1 MPLGDAA
8 GLVYRRP
15 MTDATARRLR
25 HTRTAFATIGLLAIG
40 SPRFLSAQAA
50 AAADTMPPPARPEDV
65 KSVDAIMNAAY
76 DANSGPAGRHDTR
89 RLRSLFLPGARLIP
103 TGRPDS
109 TGRVHLLMMS
119 APEYAR
125 SLEKFMLTHANW
137 EWEIGRTVQ
146 TFGAVAQVFSA
157 YASGREM
164 HDPQPQERGLNSF
177 QLFYDGTRWYIV
189 TIYWAAEYGDLKI
202 PARYLNGR

>member
-1 MPLGDAA
+1 
-8 GLVYRRP
+8 V
-15 MTDATARRLR
+15 
-25 HTRTAFATIGLLAIG
+25 
-40 SPRFLSAQAA
+40 PRFLAAQTGAST
-50 AAADTMPPPARPEDV
+50 DTMPPAARPEDV

-76 DANSGPAGRHDTR
+76 EANSGPAGRHDTR
-89 RLRSLFLPGARLIP
+89 RLRSLFVPGARLIP

-109 TGRVHLLMMS
+109 AGRVHLEVMS
-119 APEYAR
+119 ASEYA
-125 SLEKFMLTHANW
+125 SSAAEYMLTHANW

-146 TFGAVAQVFSA
+146 TFGAVTQVFSA

-164 HDPQPQERGLNSF
+164 HDPHPQERGMNSF

-202 PARYLNGR
+202 PAQYLNERRR